1 MQDFLQR
8 FKVGHILRPSLA
20 PTLTKVRQVEL
31 EAGDCEGRLPLLF
44 WTLIVVLG
52 NFNSVQVQVD
62 HLPIACMNIGITVY
76 PTYGGSGIVGSEL
89 GMELAKRGH
98 TVHFISSA
106 LPTRLT
112 ELSERVRFHEVEMMS
127 YPLFEH
133 QPYTLALATKM
144 ATVAE
149 TENLDLLHVHYAI
162 PHSISGIL
170 ARESLK
176 PKRRLP
182 VITTLHGTD
191 ITLVGADRSYLPI
204 TRYGIVQSDGV
215 TAISQYLKE
224 ATRES
229 FQFDDI
235 RVIPNFVCQHD
246 YQRHP
251 VEALR
256 RELAPAGETL
266 LVHVSNF
273 RPVKRPVDCVEILA
287 RVLKNHGQA
296 RLVMVGDGSER
307 PNAEHRARCLNIAD
321 KCSFVGKQPNIV
333 DYLSAADVLL
343 LPSEQESFGL
353 AALEAMACEVPVI
366 ASRVGGIPEVV
377 TDGETGF
384 LSKVGDVAKM
394 ADDAARLVGDEKLRH
409 KMGAAARASAIS
421 RYRTDIV
428 IPQYIEFYQEVLSR
442 N

>member
-1 MQDFLQR
+1 
-8 FKVGHILRPSLA
+8 
-20 PTLTKVRQVEL
+20 
-31 EAGDCEGRLPLLF
+31 
-44 WTLIVVLG
+44 
-52 NFNSVQVQVD
+52 
-62 HLPIACMNIGITVY
+62 MNIGITVY

-89 GMELAKRGH
+89 GKELAARGH
-98 TVHFISSA
+98 TVHFISSS

-112 ELSERVRFHEVEMMS
+112 ELNERVRFHEVEMMS

-144 ATVAE
+144 ARVAE

-162 PHSISGIL
+162 PHSISAIL

-176 PKRRLP
+176 PNRYLP

-215 TAISQYLKE
+215 TAISHYLKE
-224 ATRES
+224 ATREI

-235 RVIPNFVCQHD
+235 TVIPNFVCEHD
-246 YQRHP
+246 YSRQP
-251 VEALR
+251 VTRLR
-256 RELAPAGETL
+256 NELAPANEPL

-287 RVLKNHGQA
+287 RVLQKGTRT
-296 RLVMVGDGSER
+296 RLIMVGDGSER
-307 PNAEHRARCLNIAD
+307 TNAEHRARCLGIYD
-321 KCSFVGKQPNIV
+321 HCSFVGKQPRIV

-353 AALEAMACEVPVI
+353 AALEAMACELPVI

-384 LSKVGDVAKM
+384 LSDVGDVQKM
-394 ADDAARLVGDEKLRH
+394 ADDAAILLDNSEKRKQMGRL
-409 KMGAAARASAIS
+409 ARESALS

-428 IPQYIEFYQEVLSR
+428 IPQYLEFYEHVISESSR
-442 N
+442 VFESSKIQPGVSRPS

>member
-1 MQDFLQR
+1 
-8 FKVGHILRPSLA
+8 
-20 PTLTKVRQVEL
+20 
-31 EAGDCEGRLPLLF
+31 
-44 WTLIVVLG
+44 
-52 NFNSVQVQVD
+52 
-62 HLPIACMNIGITVY
+62 MNIGITVY

-89 GMELAKRGH
+89 GKELAARGH

-112 ELSERVRFHEVEMMS
+112 ELNERVRFHEVEMMS

-176 PKRRLP
+176 PKRYLP

-215 TAISQYLKE
+215 TAISHYLKE
-224 ATRES
+224 ATKEI
-229 FQFDDI
+229 FQFEDI
-235 RVIPNFVCQHD
+235 EVIPNFVCQTD
-246 YQRHP
+246 YARHA
-251 VEALR
+251 VDELR
-256 RELAPAGETL
+256 SSLAPQGEPL

-273 RPVKRPVDCVEILA
+273 RPVKRPVDCIEILA
-287 RVLKNHGQA
+287 RVLQKGINT

-307 PNAEHRARCLNIAD
+307 TNVEHRARCLGVYE
-321 KCSFVGKQPNIV
+321 KCVFVGKQPNIV

-384 LSKVGDVAKM
+384 LSEVGDVEKM
-394 ADDAARLVGDEKLRH
+394 AEDAARLLKDATLRRE
-409 KMGAAARASAIS
+409 MGKRARESAVS

-428 IPQYIEFYQEVLSR
+428 IPQYIEFYERVLKKTPGAVG
-442 N
+442 

>member
-1 MQDFLQR
+1 
-8 FKVGHILRPSLA
+8 
-20 PTLTKVRQVEL
+20 
-31 EAGDCEGRLPLLF
+31 
-44 WTLIVVLG
+44 
-52 NFNSVQVQVD
+52 
-62 HLPIACMNIGITVY
+62 MNIGITVY

-89 GMELAKRGH
+89 GKELAARGH
-98 TVHFISSA
+98 TVHFIASA

-112 ELSERVRFHEVEMMS
+112 ELNERVRFHEVEMMS

-144 ATVAE
+144 AKVAE
-149 TENLDLLHVHYAI
+149 EENLDLLHVHYAI
-162 PHSISGIL
+162 PHSISAIL

-176 PKRRLP
+176 PKRHLP

-215 TAISQYLKE
+215 TAISHYLKE
-224 ATRES
+224 ATKEI

-235 RVIPNFVCQHD
+235 EVIPNFICQTD
-246 YQRHP
+246 YARHP
-251 VEALR
+251 VAELR
-256 RELAPAGETL
+256 SSLAPEGEPL

-273 RPVKRPVDCVEILA
+273 RPVKRPVDCIEILA
-287 RVLKNHGQA
+287 RVMKKGITT

-307 PNAEHRARCLNIAD
+307 TNVEHRARCLGVYD
-321 KCSFVGKQPNIV
+321 KCVFVGKQPNIV

-366 ASRVGGIPEVV
+366 ASLVGGIPEVV

-384 LSKVGDVAKM
+384 LSKVGDVEKM
-394 ADDAARLVGDEKLRH
+394 AADAARLLSDTTLRR
-409 KMGAAARASAIS
+409 KMGKRARESAVE

-428 IPQYIEFYQEVLSR
+428 IPKYIEFYERVLKKTRGIS
-442 N
+442 

>member
-1 MQDFLQR
+1 
-8 FKVGHILRPSLA
+8 
-20 PTLTKVRQVEL
+20 
-31 EAGDCEGRLPLLF
+31 
-44 WTLIVVLG
+44 
-52 NFNSVQVQVD
+52 
-62 HLPIACMNIGITVY
+62 MNIGITVY

-89 GMELAKRGH
+89 GKELAERGH
-98 TVHFISSA
+98 TVHFISSS

-112 ELSERVRFHEVEMMS
+112 ELNERVRFHEVEMMS

-162 PHSISGIL
+162 PHSISAIL

-215 TAISQYLKE
+215 TAISNYLKN
-224 ATRES
+224 ATKEI

-235 RVIPNFVCQHD
+235 EVIPNFVCQTE
-246 YQRHP
+246 YARHP
-251 VEALR
+251 VENLRAALS
-256 RELAPAGETL
+256 PKGEPL

-287 RVLKNHGQA
+287 RVLAKGIAA

-307 PNAEHRARCLNIAD
+307 TNVEHRARCLEVYD
-321 KCSFVGKQPNIV
+321 QCVFVGKQPKIV

-366 ASRVGGIPEVV
+366 ASRVGGVPEVV
-377 TDGETGF
+377 ENGETGF
-384 LSKVGDVAKM
+384 LSEVGDVEKM
-394 ADDAARLVGDEKLRH
+394 ANDAGKLLADPELRRA
-409 KMGAAARASAIS
+409 MGQRARASAVA

-428 IPQYIEFYQEVLSR
+428 IPRYIEFYERVLARSASDK
-442 N
+442 

>member
-1 MQDFLQR
+1 
-8 FKVGHILRPSLA
+8 
-20 PTLTKVRQVEL
+20 
-31 EAGDCEGRLPLLF
+31 
-44 WTLIVVLG
+44 
-52 NFNSVQVQVD
+52 
-62 HLPIACMNIGITVY
+62 MNIGITVY

-89 GMELAKRGH
+89 GKELAERGH
-98 TVHFISSA
+98 TVHFISSS

-112 ELSERVRFHEVEMMS
+112 ELNERVRFHEVEMMS

-144 ATVAE
+144 STVAE
-149 TENLDLLHVHYAI
+149 SENLDLLHVHYAI
-162 PHSISGIL
+162 PHSISAIL

-176 PKRRLP
+176 PKRYLP

-215 TAISQYLKE
+215 TAISNYLKE
-224 ATRES
+224 ATRTI
-229 FQFDDI
+229 FNFDDI
-235 RVIPNFVCQHD
+235 AVIPNFVCQSE

-251 VEALR
+251 VPELR
-256 RELAPAGETL
+256 ASLAPHGEPL

-287 RVLKNHGQA
+287 RVLKQGIHT
-296 RLVMVGDGSER
+296 RLVMVGDGSEKT
-307 PNAEHRARCLNIAD
+307 NVEHRARCLGVYEN
-321 KCSFVGKQPNIV
+321 CVFVGKQPKIV
-333 DYLSAADVLL
+333 DYLSASDVLL

-366 ASRVGGIPEVV
+366 ASRVGGVPEVV

-384 LSKVGDVAKM
+384 LSEVGDVEKM
-394 ADDAARLVGDEKLRH
+394 SKDAARLLTDAALRSE
-409 KMGAAARASAIS
+409 MGKRAREFAIS
-421 RYRTDIV
+421 HYRTDIV
-428 IPQYIEFYQEVLSR
+428 IPQYIEFYERVLRKTSGAVR
-442 N
+442 

>member
-1 MQDFLQR
+1 
-8 FKVGHILRPSLA
+8 
-20 PTLTKVRQVEL
+20 
-31 EAGDCEGRLPLLF
+31 
-44 WTLIVVLG
+44 
-52 NFNSVQVQVD
+52 
-62 HLPIACMNIGITVY
+62 MNIGITVY

-89 GMELAKRGH
+89 GKELAERGH
-98 TVHFISSA
+98 SVHFISSA

-112 ELSERVRFHEVEMMS
+112 ELTERVRFHEVEMMS

-144 ATVAE
+144 STVAE

-162 PHSISGIL
+162 PHSISAIL

-224 ATRES
+224 ATREI
-229 FQFDDI
+229 FQFDNI
-235 RVIPNFVCQHD
+235 KVIPNFVCQHD
-246 YQRHP
+246 YQRHQ
-251 VEALR
+251 VDSLR
-256 RELAPAGETL
+256 RVLAPAGETL
-266 LVHVSNF
+266 LAHVSNF
-273 RPVKRPVDCVEILA
+273 RPVKRPVDCVEIFA
-287 RVLKNHGQA
+287 RVYKNHNHT

-307 PNAEHRARCLNIAD
+307 TNAEHRARCLGVAD
-321 KCSFVGKQPNIV
+321 KCSFVGKQPKIV
-333 DYLSAADVLL
+333 DYLSASDVLL

-353 AALEAMACEVPVI
+353 AALEAMACEVPVV
-366 ASRVGGIPEVV
+366 ASRVGGVPEVV

-384 LSKVGDVAKM
+384 LSEVGDVDKM
-394 ADDAARLVGDEKLRH
+394 ADDAARLLADTEFRTN
-409 KMGAAARASAIS
+409 MGRSARESAVS
-421 RYRTDIV
+421 RYHTNKV
-428 IPQYIEFYQEVLSR
+428 IPEYIKFYEHILSQTKASVASHS
-442 N
+442 

>member
-1 MQDFLQR
+1 
-8 FKVGHILRPSLA
+8 
-20 PTLTKVRQVEL
+20 
-31 EAGDCEGRLPLLF
+31 
-44 WTLIVVLG
+44 
-52 NFNSVQVQVD
+52 
-62 HLPIACMNIGITVY
+62 MNIGITVY

-89 GMELAKRGH
+89 GKELAARGH
-98 TVHFISSA
+98 TVHFISSS

-112 ELSERVRFHEVEMMS
+112 ELNERVRFHEVEMMS

-162 PHSISGIL
+162 PHSISAIL

-176 PKRRLP
+176 PKRYLP

-215 TAISQYLKE
+215 TAISHYLKA
-224 ATRES
+224 ATKES
-229 FQFDDI
+229 FQFEDI
-235 RVIPNFVCQHD
+235 EVIPNFICKTD
-246 YQRHP
+246 YARHS
-251 VEALR
+251 VAELR
-256 RELAPAGETL
+256 AELAPQGEPL

-287 RVLKNHGQA
+287 RVLAQGIA
-296 RLVMVGDGSER
+296 TRLVMVGDGSER
-307 PNAEHRARCLNIAD
+307 TNAEHQARCLGVYDQCI
-321 KCSFVGKQPNIV
+321 FVGKQPKIV
-333 DYLSAADVLL
+333 DYLSAGDVLL

-366 ASRVGGIPEVV
+366 ASRVGGVPEVV

-384 LSKVGDVAKM
+384 LSAVGDVEKM
-394 ADDAARLVGDEKLRH
+394 AADAAKLLADSTLRRE
-409 KMGAAARASAIS
+409 MGKRARESAVS
-421 RYRTDIV
+421 RYSTDIV
-428 IPQYIEFYQEVLSR
+428 IPKYIEFYNRVLAGKGK
-442 N
+442 

>member
-1 MQDFLQR
+1 
-8 FKVGHILRPSLA
+8 
-20 PTLTKVRQVEL
+20 
-31 EAGDCEGRLPLLF
+31 
-44 WTLIVVLG
+44 
-52 NFNSVQVQVD
+52 
-62 HLPIACMNIGITVY
+62 MNIGITVY

-89 GMELAKRGH
+89 GKELAARGH
-98 TVHFISSA
+98 TVHFIASS

-162 PHSISGIL
+162 PHSISAIL

-215 TAISQYLKE
+215 TAISNYLKE
-224 ATRES
+224 ATREIL
-229 FQFDDI
+229 QFDDI
-235 RVIPNFVCQHD
+235 TVIPNFVCQED
-246 YQRHP
+246 YQRH
-251 VEALR
+251 VDEALR
-256 RELAPAGETL
+256 KSLAPDNEPL

-273 RPVKRPVDCVEILA
+273 RPVKRPVDCVEIFA
-287 RVLKNHGQA
+287 RVLKKGIKA

-307 PNAEHRARCLNIAD
+307 PNVEHRARCLEVFD
-321 KCSFVGKQPNIV
+321 SCVFVGKQPRIV
-333 DYLSAADVLL
+333 DYLSVSDVLL

-353 AALEAMACEVPVI
+353 AALEAMACELPVI

-384 LSKVGDVAKM
+384 LSQVGDVEKM
-394 ADDAARLVGDEKLRH
+394 ANDAVRLLTNETFRHEMGRRARE
-409 KMGAAARASAIS
+409 SAIS

-428 IPQYIEFYQEVLSR
+428 IPQYINFYEKTLSGKGR
-442 N
+442 VDSK

>member
-1 MQDFLQR
+1 
-8 FKVGHILRPSLA
+8 
-20 PTLTKVRQVEL
+20 
-31 EAGDCEGRLPLLF
+31 
-44 WTLIVVLG
+44 
-52 NFNSVQVQVD
+52 
-62 HLPIACMNIGITVY
+62 MNIGITVY

-89 GMELAKRGH
+89 GKELAARGH
-98 TVHFISSA
+98 TVHFIASA

-112 ELSERVRFHEVEMMS
+112 ELNERVRFHEVEMMS

-149 TENLDLLHVHYAI
+149 SENLDLLHVHYAI
-162 PHSISGIL
+162 PHSISAIL

-215 TAISQYLKE
+215 TAISHYLKD
-224 ATRES
+224 ATREI
-229 FQFDDI
+229 FHFDEI
-235 RVIPNFVCQHD
+235 TVIPNFVCQSD
-246 YQRHP
+246 YARHP
-251 VEALR
+251 VDDLR
-256 RELAPAGETL
+256 RSLAPEGEPL

-273 RPVKRPVDCVEILA
+273 RPVKRPVDCIEILA
-287 RVLKNHGQA
+287 RVLDKKVGT

-307 PNAEHRARCLNIAD
+307 PNCEHRARKLGISDRCV
-321 KCSFVGKQPNIV
+321 FVGKQPKIA

-353 AALEAMACEVPVI
+353 AALEAMACEVPVV

-384 LSKVGDVAKM
+384 LSEVGDVDKM
-394 ADDAARLVGDEKLRH
+394 AKDASSLLTDAEFRIE
-409 KMGAAARASAIS
+409 MGRRARASALAH
-421 RYRTDIV
+421 YRTDIV
-428 IPQYIEFYQEVLSR
+428 IPQYLDFYQKVLGEDQPRS